1 MKEFQDILYSYP
13 IDKEKLTKQIE
24 NLRTICSNEEIDR
37 ELIFAFSLDYQK
49 IPILIPFLSKKSMER
64 NQFIH
69 FDQEFLTI
77 LLKYGIGFPVQ
88 DILGLKKKEVKRRW
102 RGGRGRIW
110 KKKVLEEKLEI
121 ELEKKGIKFDKTKII
136 IRKKS
141 QLEKAIEEDDVETLR
156 LLSNQTNFDLNQRIK
171 KEDKLYEYTEIP
183 IILFSIEKH
192 AMKCFKFLLINGADP
207 LNPIISSYGN
217 RKDINGKD
225 WLQKKLEQLLLS
237 KGAHE

>member
-24 NLRTICSNEEIDR
+24 NLRTICSSEEIDR

-49 IPILIPFLSKKSMER
+49 IPILIPFLSKKSLEK

-69 FDQEFLTI
+69 YDQEFLTI
-77 LLKYGIGFPVQ
+77 LMKNGIDFPVQ
-88 DILGLKKKEVKRRW
+88 DILGLKKRDEEEEDEEEEDEKNYSSW
-102 RGGRGRIW
+102 R
-110 KKKVLEEKLEI
+110 KKVLEEELVI
-121 ELEKKGIKFDKTKII
+121 ELEKKGKEFDKTKII
-136 IRKKS
+136 IREKS

-183 IILFSIEKH
+183 IILFSIQKH
-192 AMKCFKFLLINGADP
+192 AMKCFKFLLLNGANP
-207 LNPIISSYGN
+207 LKTIYDFPSY
-217 RKDINGKD
+217 
-225 WLQKKLEQLLLS
+225 KKRTSME
-237 KGAHE
+237 